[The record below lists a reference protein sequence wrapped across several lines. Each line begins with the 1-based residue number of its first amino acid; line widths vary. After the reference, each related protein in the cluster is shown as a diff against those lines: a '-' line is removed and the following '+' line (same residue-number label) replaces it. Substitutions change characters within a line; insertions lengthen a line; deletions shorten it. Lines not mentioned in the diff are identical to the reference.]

1 MAEIL
6 YITGPINS
14 FKTQFVIGKAAEAIK
29 SGKTVNFL
37 LPSIN
42 HIDHIKHAVLKS
54 LDKTYPG
61 QIFFGTYIAW
71 ANRVLDA
78 ARKNMQLI
86 TSGEEWFNI
95 FLLQQKAKVVS
106 VNRPGMVSI
115 LTDLFVDFRDS
126 GWDGDDLRDLFLK
139 ANLFQH
145 AEWFRIYEN
154 LRNQNNKYCIG
165 TTSELMLKA
174 FELLQSNLGLLS
186 GNLLIVDGFYEF
198 TPIQKK
204 ILRILTHR
212 FDEVIV
218 SLTNDKEHSAYKY
231 CPDLTGIVG
240 EGEIIRKE
248 RQKAKKVC
256 FEKIQSNLF
265 NTLLFN
271 TLWKD
276 IYKPDEWD
284 NQWDKSSVKIL
295 QCPTRR
301 REVETAARVIKKWVL
316 DGLDLINIGVL
327 YRGSYDY
334 SKLISL
340 VFPQFGIPISDSD
353 IKLVNSEPA
362 QLLLR
367 VFSAN
372 SKNFARQNVL
382 DLIRHKAIRF
392 YYGDDVLQ
400 DFEYISSEWGIPFG
414 KQAWLEQFDYK
425 LNFLQWVKSSYSEDS
440 ELYSK
445 TVESRIEKMKE
456 ISPIL
461 WRLFDDFSLP
471 TNAKW
476 SEFESLVIE
485 ILKRYFN
492 SIQEQYIRE
501 AIYKI
506 LRICRKMS
514 KFANSNDKIS
524 LSQYS
529 LVLSKFL
536 GSEVLNSSR
545 NIKNRAVYISNV
557 MDARGK
563 IFDGVILPGLVDGEF
578 PAVRMENPLLNNEL
592 RRELNEYAGER
603 ILPETGTD
611 LDEEKLLFYLTLSK
625 VKERL
630 LITYPELSING
641 QQFPVSPFIEEVF
654 KCFEMSDEIEE
665 RNKEISYEVI
675 PASNVIP
682 KIDEIA
688 SEEDIKQRAFASNWA
703 KDDRSFFRSAINP
716 EIFNEIEAAVDI
728 EKTRFENEPCKWNGM
743 INEKSPLS
751 NFVKGPFSVTRI
763 HDYAWC
769 PFLYL
774 CRHIFKIFTPEE
786 PTMDLAPIADGL
798 LIHKVLENFIAQ
810 FLRMSEVSWK
820 DYLETEIEEKI
831 DTNISELNQRYRPQ
845 FKFLS
850 NGVWA
855 KRIGDIKKGLEAF
868 VDIEKK
874 FSDKGFQPAYLETD
888 FSIKNSVFT
897 VNIGDKQVPVEFRGK
912 IDRIDL
918 DSSRQ
923 EVIIIEYKRSSASVQ
938 DPRKGV
944 ADGIHF
950 QLPLYLI
957 AAKNLLKN
965 KDICGAFSYV
975 FREGK
980 RRKGV
985 LTKQILGRNSLITNG
1000 EMEDLLEMTIIKIQE
1015 KLNGIAH
1022 GYFFLNPFDFK
1033 RCSPNSCE
1041 FFDLCRIDPK
1051 SFRFSG
1057 DFQGG

>member
-6 YITGPINS
+6 YITGPVNAG
-14 FKTQFVIGKAAEAIK
+14 KTQLVIEKAVGAIK
-29 SGKTVNFL
+29 SGKTANFL

-42 HIDHIKHAVLKS
+42 HIDNIKHTVLKS

-78 ARKNMQLI
+78 AHKNIQLI

-95 FLLQQKAKVVS
+95 FLLQQKANIVS
-106 VNRPGMVSI
+106 VKRPGMVSI
-115 LTDLFVDFRDS
+115 LRDLFVDFRDS
-126 GWDGDDLRDLFLK
+126 GWEGADLRNLFLNT
-139 ANLFQH
+139 NLFQH
-145 AEWFRIYEN
+145 AELFRIYEN
-154 LRNQNNKYCIG
+154 LSNQNNKYCIG
-165 TTSELMLKA
+165 TTSELLLKA
-174 FELLQSNLGLLS
+174 FELLQSNSCILS

-204 ILRILTHR
+204 ILGILTQH

-218 SLTNDKEHSAYKY
+218 SLTNDKEHSAYNY
-231 CPDLTGIVG
+231 CSDLTGIVG
-240 EGEIIRKE
+240 KGEVIRRE
-248 RQKAKKVC
+248 RKRAKKVC

-265 NTLLFN
+265 NTRLFN

-276 IYKPDEWD
+276 IYKPDKWD

-301 REVETAARVIKKWVL
+301 KEVETAARVIKKWAL
-316 DGLDLINIGVL
+316 DGLGLKNIGVL

-340 VFPQFGIPISDSD
+340 IFPQFGIPISDSNR
-353 IKLVNSEPA
+353 KLINSEAA

-367 VFSAN
+367 IFSVN

-382 DLIRHKAIRF
+382 DLIRHKAIRC
-392 YYGDDVLQ
+392 YYGDEVLQ
-400 DFEYISSEWGIPFG
+400 DFEYISSEWGVPFG
-414 KQAWLEQFDYK
+414 KQAWLEQFEYK

-440 ELYSK
+440 ELYSE
-445 TVESRIEKMKE
+445 TVDSQIEKMKK

-461 WRLFDDFSLP
+461 RRMFDDISLP
-471 TNAKW
+471 SNTKW
-476 SEFESLVIE
+476 SEFESLVIK
-485 ILKRYFN
+485 ILDRYFN
-492 SIQEQYIRE
+492 RIQKPYFRE

-506 LRICRKMS
+506 RRICRKMS
-514 KFANSNDKIS
+514 RLSDPNDKIS

-536 GSEVLNSSR
+536 GSEVLSSSR
-545 NIKNRAVYISNV
+545 NIKNRAVYVSNV

-563 IFDGVILPGLVDGEF
+563 TFDGIILLGLVDGEF

-611 LDEEKLLFYLTLSK
+611 MDEEKLLFYLTLSK
-625 VKERL
+625 VKKRL
-630 LITYPELSING
+630 LITYPELSVNG
-641 QQFPVSPFIEEVF
+641 QQFPISPFIEEVF
-654 KCFEMSDEIEE
+654 KCFKISDEPEKWN
-665 RNKEISYEVI
+665 REISYEVI
-675 PASNVIP
+675 SASSVIP
-682 KIDEIA
+682 EIDEIA
-688 SEEDIKQRAFASNWA
+688 SEEDIKQQAFASNWA
-703 KDDRSFFRSAINP
+703 KDDRDFFRSAINP
-716 EIFNEIEAAVDI
+716 EVFNEIEAAVNI
-728 EKTRFENEPCKWNGM
+728 EKTRFDNVPCKWNGV

-763 HDYAWC
+763 QDYAWC

-774 CRHIFKIFTPEE
+774 CRHIWKIFTPEE

-798 LIHKVLENFIAQ
+798 LIHKVLENFVSQ
-810 FLRMSEVSWK
+810 FVRMSEVSWK

-850 NGVWA
+850 NGVWK

-868 VDIEKK
+868 VDIEKN
-874 FSDKGFQPAYLETD
+874 FSDKGFQPEHLETN

-897 VNIGDKQVPVEFRGK
+897 LDIENKQVPVEFRGK
-912 IDRIDL
+912 IDRIDS
-918 DSSRQ
+918 DSSGQ

-965 KDICGAFSYV
+965 KKICGAFSYV

-985 LTKQILGRNSLITNG
+985 LTKQILGRNSLITN
-1000 EMEDLLEMTIIKIQE
+1000 EDMENLLEMTIVKIQE
-1015 KLNGIAH
+1015 KLNGIAY

-1051 SFRFSG
+1051 SFRFSSN
-1057 DFQGG
+1057 F